1 MQHKILVIQTAFTG
15 DAILASALME
25 SLHAALPEARL
36 DLLVRKGNENLYS
49 DHPFLN
55 NLIIW
60 DKKNAKWNNLFRLL
74 LSIRKERFD
83 MVINLQRFAST
94 GLLTAFSG
102 AKERIGFKK
111 NPFSFLFNRS
121 VKHEIGDGRHEIE
134 RNNDLIAHLSNSASK
149 TPRLYP
155 TEADK
160 KAVIGFMDLPY
171 ICLAPGSVWAT
182 KMWPEERWAELIQ
195 LHLKKY
201 PDHRIFLLGAPSENN
216 LCERLKLASNSNL
229 VTSLSGKLSL
239 LQAAELMRNAQMNYV
254 NDSAPLHLASAMNA
268 SVTAIFCSTIPAFG
282 FGPLSKKSKTIE
294 VKNKLECRP
303 CGLHGKK
310 SCPLGHFKCGN
321 EITAEEVIQ

>member
-60 DKKNAKWNNLFRLL
+60 DKENAKWNNLFRLL

-239 LQAAELMRNAQMNYV
+239 LQSAELMRNAQMNYV
-254 NDSAPLHLASAMNA
+254 NDSAPLHLASATNA
-268 SVTAIFCSTIPAFG
+268 PVTAIFCSTIPAFG

-310 SCPLGHFKCGN
+310 SCPLGHFNCGN